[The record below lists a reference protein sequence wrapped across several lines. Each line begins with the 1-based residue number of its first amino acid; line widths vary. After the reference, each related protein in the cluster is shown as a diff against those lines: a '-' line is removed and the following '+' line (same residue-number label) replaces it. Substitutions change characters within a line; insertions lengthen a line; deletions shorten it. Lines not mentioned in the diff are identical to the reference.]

1 MPGCRLTDR
10 EVESRRMSGPS
21 SVEGPPISDKRQL
34 VAFHEAGSKPPAAW
48 RVGTEHEKFVF
59 RHADLKRV
67 PSDGPDGIAALL
79 AGMTRFGWKP
89 VLEKGNII
97 ALANDNQCSITLEP
111 GGQFELS
118 GAPLETLHQTCGEVH
133 EHLRQVREVCDE
145 LGLGML
151 GLGFDP
157 VSRRDEVPWMPKGRY
172 KIMREYMPKKGRLGL
187 DMMLRT
193 CTVQANLDYQ
203 SEADMV
209 QKFRVGL
216 ALQPVAV
223 ALFANSPFVDGRP
236 VDYRS
241 YRSLVW
247 TDTDPDRC
255 GTLPFVFEDGFGFER
270 YVDYMLDVPMYF
282 VYRDGAYIDASGQS
296 FRDFM
301 AGRLPALPGE
311 LPRIGDWADHLTTAF
326 PEVRL
331 KSYIEMRGADGGPWR
346 RLCALPA
353 LWVGLLYDSTALA
366 AAGDLIADWT
376 AEERERMRDDVPR
389 RGLDTPHRSRNL
401 RDIAL
406 EVLDIARDGLH
417 RRARRDG
424 AGEDE
429 THFLDPLFAIAGS
442 GHSPAEELV
451 ADYRTRW
458 AGDIRRVSDEYAY

>member
-1 MPGCRLTDR
+1 
-10 EVESRRMSGPS
+10 MSGPS
-21 SVEGPPISDKRQL
+21 SVEGPPITDKRQL
-34 VAFHEAGSKPPAAW
+34 VAFHEAGNKPPADW

-59 RHADLKRV
+59 RRADLKRA
-67 PSDGPDGIAALL
+67 PYDGPDGIRALL
-79 AGMTRFGWKP
+79 QGMMRFGWKP
-89 VLEKGNII
+89 VLEKGNVI
-97 ALANDNQCSITLEP
+97 ALSNDSRCSITLEP

-118 GAPLETLHQTCGEVH
+118 GAPLETIHQTCGEVH

-157 VSRRDEVPWMPKGRY
+157 TSRRDEVPWMPKGRY
-172 KIMREYMPKKGRLGL
+172 RIMRDYMPKKGRLGL

-193 CTVQANLDYQ
+193 CTVQANLDYE

-209 QKFRVGL
+209 KKFRVGL

-223 ALFANSPFVDGRP
+223 ALFANSPFVEGRP
-236 VDYRS
+236 VDYQS
-241 YRSLVW
+241 YRSFVW

-270 YVDYMLDVPMYF
+270 YVDYMLDMPMYF
-282 VYRDGAYIDASGQS
+282 VYRDGTYIDASGQS

-301 AGRLPALPGE
+301 TGKLPALPGE

-331 KSYIEMRGADGGPWR
+331 KGYIEMRGADGGPWR

-353 LWVGLLYDSTALA
+353 LWVGLLYDRAALDA
-366 AAGDLIADWT
+366 AADLVADWT
-376 AEERERMRDDVPR
+376 AEEREAMRRDVPR
-389 RGLDTPHRSRNL
+389 RGLDAPHRSRTL

-406 EVLDIARDGLH
+406 EMLDIARDGLA
-417 RRARRDG
+417 RRARRDA

-429 THFLDPLFAIAGS
+429 TPFLDPLFAIARS
-442 GHSPAEELV
+442 GRTAATELV

-458 AGDIRRVSDEYAY
+458 AGDISRVYEDYAY

>member
-1 MPGCRLTDR
+1 
-10 EVESRRMSGPS
+10 MSA
-21 SVEGPPISDKRQL
+21 PPTTTGDPITDKRQL
-34 VAFHEAGSKPPAAW
+34 VESLAAGAKPPAAW
-48 RVGTEHEKFVF
+48 RIGTEHEKFVF
-59 RHADLKRV
+59 RRADLRRV
-67 PSDGPDGIAALL
+67 PYDGPDGIRALL
-79 AGMTRFGWKP
+79 EGMTRFGLKP
-89 VLEKGNII
+89 GVEKRHII
-97 ALANDNQCSITLEP
+97 GLSNDNQCSITLEP

-118 GAPLETLHQTCGEVH
+118 GAPLATLHQTCGEVH

-145 LGLGML
+145 LGLGMI

-157 VSRRDEVPWMPKGRY
+157 TSRRDEVPWMPKGRY
-172 KIMREYMPKKGRLGL
+172 RIMRDYMPKKGQLGL

-193 CTVQANLDYQ
+193 CTVQTNLDYE

-209 QKFRVGL
+209 RKFRVSL

-223 ALFANSPFVDGRP
+223 ALFANSPFIEGRP
-236 VDYRS
+236 SGFQTYRS
-241 YRSLVW
+241 FVW

-282 VYRDGAYIDASGQS
+282 VYRDGKYIDASGQS

-311 LPRIGDWADHLTTAF
+311 LPLIGDWADHLTTAF

-331 KSYIEMRGADGGPWR
+331 KTFLEMRGADGGPWR

-353 LWVGLLYDSTALA
+353 LWAGLFYDGASLDA
-366 AAGDLIADWT
+366 AYDLVADWT
-376 AEERERMRDDVPR
+376 EAERQKMRAEVPR
-389 RGLDTPHRSRNL
+389 LGLDTPHRSRTF

-417 RRARRDG
+417 RRARRDT

-429 THFLDPLFAIAGS
+429 THFLDNLFSIAGS
-442 GHSPAEELV
+442 GRTPAQELV
-451 ADYRTRW
+451 EDYKSRW
-458 AGDIRRVSDEYAY
+458 GGRIEPLYTEQAY